1 MEAFQPKPD
10 ELQPTLE
17 IVPVVENNS
26 DFSHD
31 AEILELFVREIQTT
45 DDEAA
50 KEAAFASLMH
60 ATEDRIRSVVARRIS
75 DVHRIEDVVSETYTR
90 VWKHAGRFEFRSTV
104 NTWLFRIATNTS
116 ISHSERMSRVNS
128 RELLT
133 SFCEEDGDEQNAL
146 VIRLSDKYLSEKPNN
161 LVPQPET
168 HAIENEDSKVIT
180 EALGKLSKKYA
191 DVIILREIAGMSHA
205 DIATKL
211 GISESASKV
220 RAHRGIKKL
229 RDILVDQGD
238 L

>member
-10 ELQPTLE
+10 ELQPALE
-17 IVPVVENNS
+17 IVDVAENNN

-31 AEILELFVREIQTT
+31 AEILELFVREMQTT
-45 DDEAA
+45 EDPVH
-50 KEAAFASLMH
+50 KEKAFTNLMRS
-60 ATEDRIRSVVARRIS
+60 TEDRIRNVIARHITDS
-75 DVHRIEDVVSETYTR
+75 HRAEDVMNETYTR

-128 RELLT
+128 RESLT
-133 SFCEEDGDEQNAL
+133 SFREEDGDEQNAL